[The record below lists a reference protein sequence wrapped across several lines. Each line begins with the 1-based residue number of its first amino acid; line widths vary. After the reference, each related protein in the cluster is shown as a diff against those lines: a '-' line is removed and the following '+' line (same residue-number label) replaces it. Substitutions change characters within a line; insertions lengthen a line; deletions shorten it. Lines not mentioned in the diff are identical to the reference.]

1 MAVTLDAA
9 ALAAAL
15 RLGDA
20 PEETAEATRLLT
32 YATEAAT
39 KHVPTAAD
47 AAHNEAVIRLAG
59 YLFDQP
65 FAGRGAAY
73 ANALRNSGAA
83 AILAPWRTHRAG
95 TTGVTDAS

>member
-39 KHVPTAAD
+39 KHVPTAP
-47 AAHNEAVIRLAG
+47 RCCP
-59 YLFDQP
+59 Q
-65 FAGRGAAY
+65 
-73 ANALRNSGAA
+73 
-83 AILAPWRTHRAG
+83 
-95 TTGVTDAS
+95 